1 MQLLKKRLNDYCL
14 FWKKPWKLKLR
25 HFRASVPRPGPGCT
39 KAPQWPPTPRLLS
52 RVFVS
57 FPVALFKFSPC
68 SALVIK
74 SFKHKAGSTGVF
86 THFPSPLS
94 YTLITGLELL
104 DNAES
109 VTFYS
114 FFFFFLATLPLG
126 PIVHQFQAVLTLD
139 DLYIW
144 LFSYSFF

>member
-1 MQLLKKRLNDYCL
+1 MTA
-14 FWKKPWKLKLR
+14 FWGPRGSVRSLR
-25 HFRASVPRPGPGCT
+25 GRGARDPPALPG
-39 KAPQWPPTPRLLS
+39 LLS
-52 RVFVS
+52 QGFVS
-57 FPVALFKFSPC
+57 FPVVLFKFSPC

-94 YTLITGLELL
+94 HTLITGLELL

-109 VTFYS
+109 VTFY
-114 FFFFFLATLPLG
+114 FLFFFFLAALLLG
-126 PIVHQFQAVLTLD
+126 PIVHRFPAVLILD

-144 LFSYSFF
+144 LFSYSSSWSFFFFF